1 MILKIALRI
10 VLAIATAHRRLSLL
24 SVIAVL
30 LFSFT
35 GCATWIAPLSDQPV
49 DRFHGKRTLGSKIE
63 DQAIERK
70 CWLNLRR
77 GLSAAAESRLVV
89 TSWNGQ
95 VLLAGQVPSNAVK
108 QEAEQIALQ
117 IRRVV
122 HVHNELEVGGIA
134 SRFARINDSW
144 ITMRVKAR
152 LLFGPDV
159 PGRRVKVVTE
169 NGVVYLL
176 GLLTREEAELAV
188 TSARNVGGVQKIV
201 KIFEYIAAENAV
213 RQ

>member
-1 MILKIALRI
+1 MIN
-10 VLAIATAHRRLSLL
+10 HRRLSLPA
-24 SVIAVL
+24 VIIAL
-30 LFSFT
+30 LLT
-35 GCATWIAPLSDQPV
+35 LTACATWIAPLSDQPV
-49 DRFHGKRTLGSKIE
+49 DRFHGKRTFGSKIE

-70 CWLNLRR
+70 CQLNLRR

-95 VLLAGQVPSNAVK
+95 VLLAGQVPSEAAK
-108 QEAEQIALQ
+108 QEAEQIVLQ

-122 HVHNELEVGGIA
+122 HVHNELEVGKA
-134 SRFARINDSW
+134 VSRLARINDSW
-144 ITMRVKAR
+144 ITMRVKTR

-188 TSARNVGGVQKIV
+188 ASARNVGGAQKIV
-201 KIFEYIAAENAV
+201 KIFEYIAADNAV